1 MVSMATNMRRE
12 APHVKRYREF
22 HKMEVAAAWL
32 YRELA
37 KVAGTRDATTLQR
50 LADAEDE
57 HARHWAAFLVKSGID
72 VPAFTR
78 APRRERTFAWIAR
91 RWGIDAVLPYL
102 VRLEA
107 ADAGKYLT
115 VSEAPKSMSEDEV
128 EHGRTLATL
137 GKGSPTRIADI
148 EQRHRVGS
156 GGALR
161 AATFGVNDGLVSNL
175 ALVMGVAGG
184 TGDSQIVMLAGVAG
198 LLAGA
203 FSMGA
208 GEWISV
214 RSQAELY
221 EREIEIEREE
231 LNVFPEEERDEL
243 AMIYKYKG
251 LDQDAADRLAD
262 QIMERPE
269 TALDTLAREELGL
282 DPNDLGSP
290 WVAAFSSF
298 FAFSFGALIPLAPF
312 LFSQGNRALLLSA
325 IASGLVLA
333 LVGLSIS
340 LLTGKSGLVSAARMV
355 LVGGLAAA
363 VTYAIGSAVGATI
376 S

>member
-1 MVSMATNMRRE
+1 MGSMSTQMKRE

-37 KVAGTRDATTLQR
+37 KVATPRDASTLER
-50 LADAEDE
+50 LAAAEDE
-57 HARHWAAFLVKSGID
+57 HARHWATFLERSGIE

-78 APRRERTFAWIAR
+78 APRRERAFAWIAR
-91 RWGIDAVLPYL
+91 RFGLDAVLPYL

-115 VSEAPKSMSEDEV
+115 VSEAPTSMSEDEV

-137 GKGSPTRIADI
+137 GKGSPGRIADI

-184 TGDSQIVMLAGVAG
+184 TSDSQIVMLAGIAG

-203 FSMGA
+203 FSMAA

-214 RSQAELY
+214 QSQTELY

-231 LNVFPEEERDEL
+231 LSVFPEEERDEL

-251 LDQDAADRLAD
+251 LDQGAADRLAD

-282 DPNDLGSP
+282 DPSDLGSP
-290 WVAAFSSF
+290 WVAALSSF
-298 FAFSFGALIPLAPF
+298 VAFAFGALVPLAPW
-312 LFSQGNRALLLSA
+312 LFSEGGRALTMSA
-325 IASGLVLA
+325 IFSGAVLA
-333 LVGLSIS
+333 FVGMSIS
-340 LLTGKSGLVSAARMV
+340 VLTGRNGLVSALRMV
-355 LVGGLAAA
+355 VVGGLAAG
-363 VTYAIGSAVGATI
+363 VTYAIGNAVGATI